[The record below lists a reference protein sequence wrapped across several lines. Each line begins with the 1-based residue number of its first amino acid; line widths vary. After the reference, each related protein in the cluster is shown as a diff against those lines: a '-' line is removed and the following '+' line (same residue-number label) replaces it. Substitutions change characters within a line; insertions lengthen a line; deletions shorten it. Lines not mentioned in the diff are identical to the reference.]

1 VACIAFPV
9 ASPSTYG
16 RLSRSE
22 SARLLAFVDSP
33 RREKLLSFD
42 ISIVTVGKE
51 RADPRPV
58 RAGTSRRDRARLEW
72 RQRARETR
80 IPLRRTRGTTV
91 THWLGETG
99 GAGI

>member
-33 RREKLLSFD
+33 RRQKLLSFD

-51 RADPRPV
+51 RAD
-58 RAGTSRRDRARLEW
+58 RAR
-72 RQRARETR
+72 
-80 IPLRRTRGTTV
+80 
-91 THWLGETG
+91 
-99 GAGI
+99 